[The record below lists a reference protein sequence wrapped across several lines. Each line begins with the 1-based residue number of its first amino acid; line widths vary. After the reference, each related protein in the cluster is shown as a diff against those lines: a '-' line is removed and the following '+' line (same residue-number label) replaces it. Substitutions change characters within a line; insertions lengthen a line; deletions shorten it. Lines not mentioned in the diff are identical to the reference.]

1 MALDRP
7 PKGLFV
13 GLATVDSIFSV
24 QGFPRPNS
32 KNPVRQW
39 DLLAGGLATNAAV
52 AFRALGG
59 DATLLTVLGKHP
71 LAEVVHRD
79 LAEQQIDV
87 HDMTPDR
94 TEPPAFAAVL
104 VSSPGG
110 DRMAVSTGSLHL
122 PQPDD
127 CGDSVASHQPDVL
140 LVDGHHMPLSIDA
153 ALKARE
159 QGIPVVV
166 DAGSWK
172 PNFDKLLPLCTIA
185 ICSENFRPQGIT
197 GTESL
202 LDYLTELQIPYR
214 VVTHGE
220 RPIVYRSPEGDGS
233 VAVEPIEAID
243 TLGAGDIYHGAFAY
257 EWAIGNRDFPAA
269 LAAASR
275 VASLSCCH
283 FGTRAWIE
291 HL

>member
-1 MALDRP
+1 LAP
-7 PKGLFV
+7 IQQPVGLFV
-13 GLATVDSIFSV
+13 GLATLDSIFSV
-24 QGFPRPNS
+24 QGFPKPNS
-32 KNPVRQW
+32 KNPVREW
-39 DLLAGGLATNAAV
+39 ELLAGGVATNAAV
-52 AFRALGG
+52 AFQALGG
-59 DATLLTVLGKHP
+59 DTTLLTVLGKHP
-71 LAEVVHRD
+71 LADIIRGD
-79 LAEQQIDV
+79 LAEHRIDV
-87 HDMTPDR
+87 RDMAPER

-122 PQPDD
+122 PQPED
-127 CGDSVASHQPDVL
+127 CGDSVASHELDVV

-153 ALKARE
+153 AHKARE
-159 QGIPVVV
+159 RGIPVIV

-172 PNFDKLLPLCTIA
+172 PDFDKLLALSTATICA
-185 ICSENFRPQGIT
+185 ETFRPTGVT

-202 LDYLTELQIPYR
+202 LDYLTDLQIPYR
-214 VVTHGE
+214 AVTHGE

-233 VAVEPIEAID
+233 VAVEPIVAID

-275 VASLSCCH
+275 VASLSCQH